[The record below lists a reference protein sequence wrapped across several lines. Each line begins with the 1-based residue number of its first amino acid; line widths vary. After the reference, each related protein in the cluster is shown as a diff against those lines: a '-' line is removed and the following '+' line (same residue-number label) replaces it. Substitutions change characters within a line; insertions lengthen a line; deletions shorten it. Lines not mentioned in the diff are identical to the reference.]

1 MRKNYLIIARLSEL
15 RMTQSDLARQA
26 KISSDSRLS
35 RIIHYLVEPTTEE
48 QRKISKIIG
57 IDTRSLFRR
66 EDEIS

>member
-15 RMTQSDLARQA
+15 RMTQSDLTRQA

-35 RIIHYLVEPTTEE
+35 RIIHYLVEPSIEE
-48 QRKISKIIG
+48 KRTISRILG
-57 IDTRSLFRR
+57 IDARSLFRR